1 VLDNGKAL
9 KNTKTVGDYRL
20 HDNVCCVDK
29 CQGPGPPFVFLF
41 TSEGASCI
49 GAVWGDWRQC
59 RHRTLRKAIL
69 YPVWVA
75 LGDDMRRRH
84 VMGCPCCACCRRH

>member
-1 VLDNGKAL
+1 VCYSDPARHSFPLLRARELHVSVRGGERG
-9 KNTKTVGDYRL
+9 GD
-20 HDNVCCVDK
+20 
-29 CQGPGPPFVFLF
+29 
-41 TSEGASCI
+41 ASC
-49 GAVWGDWRQC
+49 
-59 RHRTLRKAIL
+59 HRTLRKAIL